1 VKLGT
6 VRRDGAERVAVAVG
20 PGDERAALLDP
31 GLTMSGLIG
40 DWAAARPA
48 VERSAGRSGAAWAS
62 ATVQV
67 SELEWLPPVPRPGK
81 VICVALNNSA
91 NADRIM
97 SGPSHPAA
105 FTKPASSLL
114 GHGRPIR
121 LKREYGRV
129 HPEPEPPPSGT
140 SSATRSSTT

>member
-1 VKLGT
+1 MKLGT
-6 VRRDGAERVAVAVG
+6 GRVDGAERGAVAVE
-20 PGDERAALLDP
+20 DERAALLDP

-40 DWAAARPA
+40 DWAAAGPA
-48 VERSAGRSGAAWAS
+48 VGRSAGQA
-62 ATVQV
+62 ATVRV
-67 SELEWLPPVPRPGK
+67 SDLEWLPPVPRPGK

-97 SGPSHPAA
+97 SGPGHPAA

-121 LKREYGRV
+121 LKKEYGRV
-129 HPEPEPPPSGT
+129 HPEPELAVVIG
-140 SSATRSSTT
+140 AGGRDITRDAALG